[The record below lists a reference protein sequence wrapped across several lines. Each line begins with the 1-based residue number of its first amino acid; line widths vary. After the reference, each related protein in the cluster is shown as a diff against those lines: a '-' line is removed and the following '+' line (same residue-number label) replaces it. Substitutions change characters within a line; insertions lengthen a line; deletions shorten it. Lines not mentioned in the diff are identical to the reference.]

1 MLHDAFSSAPEQRRE
16 KSAVMTARWHY
27 PNTDAYQ
34 HAHTLRHLYTIS
46 HRGGPLLRALGEE
59 SVAVM
64 QDSWSF
70 LLLVLRF
77 FVDYLYMV
85 YHIHSTT
92 LLEPTQVIINSIVF
106 YEPYIRTV
114 LQQSIGNAKASI
126 HFGFKTPR

>member
-1 MLHDAFSSAPEQRRE
+1 MEVKRWSKLKVWATSRPFLECSSAKKRKDCCDDGRMAPPQ
-16 KSAVMTARWHY
+16 
-27 PNTDAYQ
+27 PDAYQ
-34 HAHTLRHLYTIS
+34 HAHTLRHLYAIS
-46 HRGGPLLRALGEE
+46 YRGGPLLWALGEE

-92 LLEPTQVIINSIVF
+92 LLEPT
-106 YEPYIRTV
+106 
-114 LQQSIGNAKASI
+114 
-126 HFGFKTPR
+126 